1 MEIYLAKVT
10 SEYDVEH
17 RLYRNL
23 DNAHEWGEQK
33 LRELLASEYNLS
45 DSEINEMIEYGYETT
60 EYRVILEVVPMKF
73 YD

>member
-1 MEIYLAKVT
+1 MDIYLAKVT
-10 SEYDVEH
+10 SEYEVEH

-23 DNAHEWGEQK
+23 DSAHEWGEQK
-33 LRELLASEYNLS
+33 VRELLASEYNLS
-45 DSEINEMIEYGYETT
+45 DTEIDEMIEYGYETT